1 MSIKNRYIFLKR
13 SYPQTIILFKNNGHI
28 KSYNRDKMVLK
39 SIKFKKIRDLQNKR
53 INYLVIN
60 NLNIIKYQKFNNNN
74 YNLYYLKVEINNL
87 LKSIQDRIL

>member
-1 MSIKNRYIFLKR
+1 
-13 SYPQTIILFKNNGHI
+13 
-28 KSYNRDKMVLK
+28 MVLK